1 MIIARALN
9 SHRLV
14 MLCLVAL
21 PLGAGAC
28 GGASGKPAGAPPPT
42 HEYVAK
48 LSGSAAPNRGAVGG
62 RGFVV
67 IALRDPSHQVCWRF
81 AHLHGFI
88 DATTASID
96 AGTGTTMVALS
107 TAPRL
112 HHRGCVS
119 TNVAVLRA
127 IAGDPAAY
135 FVRIR
140 SIAYPAGAVRG
151 QL

>member
-1 MIIARALN
+1 
-9 SHRLV
+9 

-21 PLGAGAC
+21 PLGVGAC
-28 GGASGKPAGAPPPT
+28 GGTSAKPAGTPPPT

-48 LSGSAAPNRGAVGG
+48 LSGSAAAHRGAR
-62 RGFVV
+62 RGEGFAV
-67 IALRDPSHQVCWRF
+67 IALHDPSRQVCWRF

-96 AGTGTTMVALS
+96 AGTGRTMVALS

-119 TNVAVLRA
+119 TNSAALTA

-135 FVRIR
+135 FVSIR
-140 SIAYPAGAVRG
+140 STAYPAGAVQG